1 MLFVGGV
8 YRSARV
14 LCSSGAERDVDA
26 PSTPGAGAF
35 APLRADTHIVPENTA
50 AMEADEF
57 DRKYHPFPALLN
69 LMSET
74 PDTSEVAHGHCSLSA
89 RPLGARRCSVL
100 QSRWHCASELALA
113 AAHRLTASV
122 PRPVSEQKCVTTYDM
137 LEPGIVDLFKEV

>member
-1 MLFVGGV
+1 VLFVGGV

-89 RPLGARRCSVL
+89 RPLGARRRVVRAAGRAGIARAS
-100 QSRWHCASELALA
+100 SRLP
-113 AAHRLTASV
+113 
-122 PRPVSEQKCVTTYDM
+122 PR
-137 LEPGIVDLFKEV
+137 IA